1 MKVYISSPCAGIAH
15 HRDENGVRLS
25 AIGYRLSAIGYVH
38 TSGPIAL
45 LGSGEYTSMMDATDR
60 LLLAALGLAHPKVA
74 LIPAASGL
82 EPGMPERWNRMG
94 VEHFT
99 ALGAECLPL
108 SLTTR
113 ADAENAE
120 ILAQMREADLF
131 YFSGGNPEHL
141 VEILRN
147 TPAWAIIAERRAGGA
162 GIAGCSAGA
171 MMMSGYTLRVRS
183 IVAGQPPR
191 WIAALGVVPQIA
203 VMPHF
208 DRMSGFVG
216 AEVFR
221 TLMESAPEG
230 ARLVGIDEDTA
241 LIKLGPD
248 APWEVSGRQSVVL
261 IGRDGE
267 RVAYR
272 DGQAVPL

>member
-1 MKVYISSPCAGIAH
+1 MNAQ
-15 HRDENGVRLS
+15 
-25 AIGYRLSAIGYVH
+25 

-45 LGSGEYTSMMDATDR
+45 LGSGEYTAAMDATDR
-60 LLLAALGLAHPKVA
+60 LLLSALGVARPKVA

-99 ALGAECLPL
+99 ALGAEPLPL
-108 SLTTR
+108 PLVAR

-120 ILAQMREADLF
+120 ILAQLRDADLF

-141 VEILRN
+141 VDTLRD
-147 TPAWAIIAERRAGGA
+147 TPAWAIIAERREAGA

-171 MMMSGYTLRVRS
+171 MMMSGYTLRVRA
-183 IVAGQPPR
+183 IVAGQPPH
-191 WIAALGVVPQIA
+191 WIAALGVAPQIA

-221 TLMESAPEG
+221 AIMESAPESVN
-230 ARLVGIDEDTA
+230 LVGVDEDTA
-241 LIKLGPD
+241 LIRVGPG
-248 APWEVSGRQSVVL
+248 APWKVSGRQSVVL
-261 IGRDGE
+261 IGHDGS
-267 RVAYR
+267 RTAYR
-272 DGQAVPL
+272 AGQVVPL

>member
-1 MKVYISSPCAGIAH
+1 MNAH
-15 HRDENGVRLS
+15 H
-25 AIGYRLSAIGYVH
+25 
-38 TSGPIAL
+38 GPIAL
-45 LGSGEYTSMMDATDR
+45 LGSGEYTSAMDVTDR
-60 LLLAALGLAHPKVA
+60 LLLSALGVARPRVA

-99 ALGAECLPL
+99 ALGAEPLPMPL
-108 SLTTR
+108 VSR
-113 ADAENAE
+113 ADTDRPD
-120 ILAQMREADLF
+120 ILAQLGAADLF

-141 VEILRN
+141 VETLRD
-147 TPAWAIIAERRAGGA
+147 TLAWAIIAERRAGGA

-191 WIAALGVVPQIA
+191 WIAAMGVAPQIA

-208 DRMSGFVG
+208 DRMAGFVG

-221 TLMESAPEG
+221 AIMGSAPEG
-230 ARLVGIDEDTA
+230 VHLVGVDEDTA
-241 LIKLGPD
+241 LIKLRPD
-248 APWEVSGRQSVVL
+248 GPWEVSGRQSVVL
-261 IGRDGE
+261 IGRDGS
-267 RVAYR
+267 RTAYR
-272 DGQAVPL
+272 AGEAVPVGA